1 MVKYYGR
8 AIQRI
13 GSVNTNQRG
22 LKMSGCPSKIGR
34 SIIVTNYIR
43 KRVNCLQ
50 GMCGTP
56 LQNGKIWKTSIKN
69 TKPYCREKS
78 GKCLSAA
85 GGVGL
90 INTPYFR
97 TPNNGSMGC

>member
-8 AIQRI
+8 ARQRI
-13 GSVNTNQRG
+13 GSVNTNQPG

-34 SIIVTNYIR
+34 SIGTTNYVSM
-43 KRVNCLQ
+43 RVNCLQ
-50 GMCGTP
+50 GVCGGA
-56 LQNGKIWKTSIKN
+56 LHNGKIWKTSIKN
-69 TKPYCREKS
+69 TKPYCRNKS

-90 INTPYFR
+90 INTPYFK
-97 TPNNGSMGC
+97 TPNNGKTGC